1 MARGGLRRGARAA
14 MKRALGWA
22 ILVAVMGGVGGVG
35 GALYP
40 YTASLFGRDVTERER
55 ERHHEIMLND
65 TEADAKRRALYGAA
79 GGAGLAL
86 MTLVTRRFSRAD
98 SD

>member
-1 MARGGLRRGARAA
+1 
-14 MKRALGWA
+14 MKRALGSG

-40 YTASLFGRDVTERER
+40 YTASLLGRDVSERER

-65 TEADAKRRALYGAA
+65 TEADAKRRAWYGAA

-86 MTLVTRRFSRAD
+86 MALVARQISRSG

>member
-1 MARGGLRRGARAA
+1 
-14 MKRALGWA
+14 MKRVLGWA

-40 YTASLFGRDVTERER
+40 YTASLFGRDVSERER
-55 ERHHEIMLND
+55 ERHHDIMLND
-65 TEADAKRRALYGAA
+65 TEADAKRRAWYGAA

-86 MTLVTRRFSRAD
+86 MTLVTRRISRSG